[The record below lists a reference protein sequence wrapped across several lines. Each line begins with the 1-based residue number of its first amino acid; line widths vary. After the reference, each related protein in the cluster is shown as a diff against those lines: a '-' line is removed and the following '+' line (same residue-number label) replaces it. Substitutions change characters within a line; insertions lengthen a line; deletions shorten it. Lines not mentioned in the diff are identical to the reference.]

1 MLAKKPWILSK
12 EIKELE
18 KIFAN
23 YVLQKL
29 LTVEKEK
36 KVEKLVKDQ
45 RVPRK
50 SKAKSL
56 KHIEKMLNFTHNKRN
71 ANYNYTETPFLV
83 YQIGK
88 HSRLKTH
95 SVGELVGKLALLFI
109 AGGSA
114 KCYSPYAGEFGN
126 LTKM

>member
-1 MLAKKPWILSK
+1 MKEKKKTSLLAKKPWILSK

-50 SKAKSL
+50 SKA
-56 KHIEKMLNFTHNKRN
+56 IE
-71 ANYNYTETPFLV
+71 
-83 YQIGK
+83 I
-88 HSRLKTH
+88 S
-95 SVGELVGKLALLFI
+95 
-109 AGGSA
+109 
-114 KCYSPYAGEFGN
+114 
-126 LTKM
+126 